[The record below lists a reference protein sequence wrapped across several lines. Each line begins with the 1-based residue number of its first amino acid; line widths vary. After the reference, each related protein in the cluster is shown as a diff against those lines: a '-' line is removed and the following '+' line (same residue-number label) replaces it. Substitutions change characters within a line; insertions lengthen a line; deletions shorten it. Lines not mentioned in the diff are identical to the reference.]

1 MESEVNGI
9 EDSITEKED
18 DSRSAGQVTSSGD
31 RTHEL
36 ADTGNPGLL
45 PSGAAESYYNSSY
58 EQNKFQEVVTSN
70 IMQSINQMMETLT
83 INLQNSIKE
92 EVKKYTQKEKSSPQ
106 QKHVPAIPNADTGRG
121 NEIQTRSPPT
131 PPSGELAQVQEQEWT
146 PDLNEGAWRQVTY
159 NRGRR
164 PTRKQTAMTGAGP
177 RDEDLQAVDKM
188 AWLFLGRLKPQ
199 TTPNTVKNFLEKKGI
214 TENVICEKLTTIGDT
229 TAFKLGIPFSHLDKA
244 NDA

>member
-18 DSRSAGQVTSSGD
+18 DSRSAGQVASSGD

-83 INLQNSIKE
+83 INLQNSIRE
-92 EVKKYTQKEKSSPQ
+92 EVKKYTQEKSSPQ
-106 QKHVPAIPNADTGRG
+106 QKHEPAIPNADTGRG
-121 NEIQTRSPPT
+121 NEIQTRSPP
-131 PPSGELAQVQEQEWT
+131 SGELAQV
-146 PDLNEGAWRQVTY
+146 
-159 NRGRR
+159 
-164 PTRKQTAMTGAGP
+164 
-177 RDEDLQAVDKM
+177 
-188 AWLFLGRLKPQ
+188 
-199 TTPNTVKNFLEKKGI
+199 
-214 TENVICEKLTTIGDT
+214 
-229 TAFKLGIPFSHLDKA
+229 
-244 NDA
+244 